1 MCKTAVYI
9 SKCDTIKAL
18 QIFFRKLHHL
28 VLSSKAQN
36 DLFTLSGDL
45 LFCKRVLQSLYQFLT
60 FWPFFGKNS
69 RLQKK
74 EAISRVTTRFV
85 YKWHIVCLFLLL
97 LRQGASPNS
106 LPKIRTQGLSIFSR
120 EIEEINFFAI
130 SMQKSNFVVT
140 HF

>member
-45 LFCKRVLQSLYQFLT
+45 PSFLQTCSLFT
-60 FWPFFGKNS
+60 NFWPFDLFLAKI
-69 RLQKK
+69 LVCKKK

-120 EIEEINFFAI
+120 EIEEIYFFAI
-130 SMQKSNFVVT
+130 LMQKK
-140 HF
+140 